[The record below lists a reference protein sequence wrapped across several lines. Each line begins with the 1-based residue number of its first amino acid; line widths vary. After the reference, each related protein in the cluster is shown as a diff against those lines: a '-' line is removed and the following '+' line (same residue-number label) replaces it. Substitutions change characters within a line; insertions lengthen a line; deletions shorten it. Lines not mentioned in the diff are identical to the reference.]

1 MTPRRLLFLLG
12 LLAIPALLGMTRVSP
27 LMAER
32 KNAQASL
39 TNANA
44 IQIANQQ
51 VLAQR
56 DRLMDQWHAFQ
67 PLAEEA
73 LENLDQRLN
82 PVLVQKR
89 VFDLGTRLGC
99 EVRIQEKTDRVL
111 GGHPTY
117 ALSAEGEWENIV
129 RFVGELETGTHLI
142 RMEEV
147 GLSLPSAD
155 YPDGGVR
162 LHGVFRLPVLTEP
175 QG

>member
-1 MTPRRLLFLLG
+1 MTSRRLLFLLG
-12 LLAIPALLGMTRVSP
+12 LLAIPTLLGMTRVSP

-32 KNAQASL
+32 ENAQASL
-39 TNANA
+39 TNADA
-44 IQIANQQ
+44 VQIANRQ

-56 DRLMDQWHAFQ
+56 DRLVDQWHAFQ
-67 PLAEEA
+67 PLAEKT

-99 EVRIQEKTDRVL
+99 EVRIQEKASRAL
-111 GGHPTY
+111 GDHPTY
-117 ALSAEGEWENIV
+117 ALSAEGEWKNLV
-129 RFVGELETGTHLI
+129 RFVGELETSTHLI

-147 GLSLPSAD
+147 GLSLPSTD

-162 LHGVFRLPVLTEP
+162 LHGVFRLPVLTES